1 MHKRARLYS
10 FKNGARW
17 FYVTTVRGVMRKHE
31 APRYVADDV
40 PGLTVNTIPR
50 TETAW
55 MMQTLRKYGYTVTI
69 VQLGD
74 I

>member
-10 FKNGARW
+10 FKRDARW
-17 FYVTTVRGVMRKHE
+17 FYVTTVRGVMRKHD
-31 APRYVADDV
+31 APRYIADDV

-50 TETAW
+50 NGMAW
-55 MMQTLRKYGYTVTI
+55 IIKTLRKYGYTVTI